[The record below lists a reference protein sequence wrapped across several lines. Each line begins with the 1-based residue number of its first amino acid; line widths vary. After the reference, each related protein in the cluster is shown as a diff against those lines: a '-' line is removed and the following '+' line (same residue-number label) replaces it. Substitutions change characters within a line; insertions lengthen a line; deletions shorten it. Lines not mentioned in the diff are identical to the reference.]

1 MKKKYTTI
9 SEKKIKEIR
18 GGAKEHHKT
27 GEIYALVAF
36 LTIPTTARSNYS
48 TIDFNLVN
56 T

>member
-1 MKKKYTTI
+1 MKKNYTTI

-18 GGAKEHHKT
+18 GAKGRHKT
-27 GEIYALVAF
+27 GEIYALVALF
-36 LTIPTTARSNYS
+36 TMPSTAQSDYN

>member
-18 GGAKEHHKT
+18 GAKGRHKT

-36 LTIPTTARSNYS
+36 LTIPSTARSNYS

>member
-1 MKKKYTTI
+1 MKKNYTTI

-18 GGAKEHHKT
+18 GGKRAPQK
-27 GEIYALVAF
+27 GEIYALVALF
-36 LTIPTTARSNYS
+36 TMPSTAQSDYN

>member
-1 MKKKYTTI
+1 MKKNYTTI
-9 SEKKIKEIR
+9 SEKKVKGIR
-18 GGAKEHHKT
+18 GAKEHHKT

-36 LTIPTTARSNYS
+36 LTIPSTARSNYS